1 MKGREERWENEEV
14 FPFFD
19 GKEREREWWISEEK
33 QRNEKGIGLYI
44 VEKWVKYE
52 KSVFVSVWNWKMTQ
66 RYAAKDRGYQWT
78 KTE

>member
-19 GKEREREWWISEEK
+19 GKEREWWIMSEEK

-66 RYAAKDRGYQWT
+66 RYV
-78 KTE
+78 